1 MKIQVTIT
9 IETYM
14 LTHQVTEQMLKEVL
28 DDVIAFNCCDN
39 ETAYDT
45 IKENGRLVRSFD
57 NNPWGP
63 YCFFGLLKKLIKF
76 NFQKIKYMK
85 FLNNKNT

>member
-14 LTHQVTEQMLKEVL
+14 LTNQVTEQMLKEAL

-39 ETAYDT
+39 ETAYDAV
-45 IKENGRLVRSFD
+45 ED
-57 NNPWGP
+57 NNRIVSRKE
-63 YCFFGLLKKLIKF
+63 FQIKS
-76 NFQKIKYMK
+76 NQMK
-85 FLNNKNT
+85 QPVYA